1 MARGNSFSHGS
12 VPNKK
17 EQTLEF
23 FKQRD
28 INGDNLLSKS
38 EVKKI
43 FEDLESRFP
52 GIRTWQAMRKADA
65 NGDGNIDQ
73 NELED
78 LLNFVVGLN
87 FQVKA

>member
-17 EQTLEF
+17 EQILEF